1 MSLIRLLPAS
11 GTLGTA
17 TLTLTGLPLA
27 NETTTIGTTVYTWVA
42 AATTTAYEVEIGGSA
57 SASLDNLIAAINL
70 GSGAGTVYGSA
81 TVAHPL
87 VTAAAGAGDTMDITM
102 RGAAGVSEGP
112 IVVATTETLTNGA
125 WSSATVNPTTQMTS
139 VGTKAVNSAPSSA
152 TAGAAL
158 SPSTDRALLL
168 LYSVNATGLGTAMS
182 VTCKLWGY
190 HPTLAKWFPLGTN
203 ATAASKGLINAT
215 NAMGETAS
223 DVIRHCEEVTSLR
236 GFTRVYL
243 EVTAID
249 AATTEIAAYLDC
261 RPSELVSRG

>member
-42 AATTTAYEVEIGGSA
+42 AATTTAYEVEIGASA
-57 SASLDNLIAAINL
+57 SISLDNLIAAINL

-81 TVAHPL
+81 TEAHPL
-87 VTAAAGAGDTMDITM
+87 VVAAAGAGDTMDITM
-102 RGAAGVSEGP
+102 RGATGISEGP
-112 IVVATTETLTNGA
+112 IVVATTETLTNGSWGA
-125 WSSATVNPTTQMTS
+125 TQMTS

-158 SPSTDRALLL
+158 PPSTDRALLML
-168 LYSVNATGLGTAMS
+168 HSVNATGLGTAMS
-182 VTCKLWGY
+182 VTCKFWGY

>member
-42 AATTTAYEVEIGGSA
+42 AATTIAYQVEIGGSA

-102 RGAAGVSEGP
+102 RGAAGISEGP
-112 IVVATTETLTNGA
+112 IVVATTETLTNGSWA
-125 WSSATVNPTTQMTS
+125 ATQMTS

-158 SPSTDRALLL
+158 SPSTDRALLM

-249 AATTEIAAYLDC
+249 AATTEVAAYLDC